1 MTDNTATVLIIAILV
16 SPLLLVIWKG
26 LSDD

>member
-1 MTDNTATVLIIAILV
+1 MSDNTATVLIIAILV

-26 LSDD
+26 LNNE